1 MFNVKNFL
9 FILFASYCATF
20 LRFYVDNNF
29 IISLSGS
36 FLFGFI
42 IARRLGKSLNYILLS
57 GFCSCFTSFSGFIFF
72 LHQFINQ
79 EDFLKMVLYLNIIFI
94 SNLLMM
100 YFGFMISRKIT

>member
-42 IARRLGKSLNYILLS
+42 MAKKLGKTWNHILLS
-57 GFCSCFTSFSGFIFF
+57 GFCSCFTSFSGFILF
-72 LHQFINQ
+72 LYRFISQ
-79 EDFLKMVLYLNIIFI
+79 EYFLKMILYLNIIFI

-100 YFGFMISRKIT
+100 YFGFTISRKIR

>member
-1 MFNVKNFL
+1 MINVKHFL
-9 FILFASYCATF
+9 FILLVSYCATF

-29 IISLSGS
+29 IVSICGS

-42 IARRLGKSLNYILLS
+42 MARRLGKTLNNILLS

-72 LHQFINQ
+72 LYRLLSQG
-79 EDFLKMVLYLNIIFI
+79 DVLKIVFYLNIIII

-100 YFGFMISRKIT
+100 YFGFMMSRKIT

>member
-1 MFNVKNFL
+1 MINLKNFL
-9 FILFASYCATF
+9 FLLIASYCGTF

-29 IISLSGS
+29 IISICGS

-42 IARRLGKSLNYILLS
+42 IARRLGKSLNHILLT

-72 LHQFINQ
+72 LYRFIIQ
-79 EDFLKMVLYLNIIFI
+79 EDVLKFFLYLNIIFI

-100 YFGFMISRKIT
+100 YFGFMMSRKIT